1 MNGVEYFTG
10 TSPIDGGSV
19 RNPVASVESI
29 PGGWRVVMHRRL
41 GVQGAIPLVETGTN
55 LSSWN
60 PATPASISFSE
71 SAGIQE
77 ISLEIDST
85 DPSFFSRAAITS
97 E

>member
-1 MNGVEYFTG
+1 MNGVEYFTV

-41 GVQGAIPLVETGTN
+41 GVQGTVPLVQTGTDLVN
-55 LSSWN
+55 WD
-60 PATPASISFSE
+60 PAAPVSFSISE
-71 SAGIQE
+71 SDGLETIQ
-77 ISLEIDST
+77 LDIDST
-85 DPSFFSRAAITS
+85 DPAFFSRAAISS